1 MPVAEQFR
9 RYEQQREADS
19 LGMWVFLATEIMLFG
34 GLFLAVLVYRILHP
48 AGVKEAAG
56 HLQMVLAGINTA
68 VLLTSSFTMAIAATA
83 AARGLRKVALRSL
96 MATVALGLA
105 FLVIKGIEYGLD
117 YREGLV
123 PGLRIPSPLHDPSAT
138 LFLNLYF
145 ASTALHALHLSIGIG
160 LVSSLIFR
168 LLRHRL
174 PLPQHNTTV
183 EVIGLYWHLVDI
195 IWVFLY
201 PVLYLIGR

>member
-19 LGMWVFLATEIMLFG
+19 LGMWVFLATEVMLFG
-34 GLFLAVLVYRILHP
+34 GLFLAMLVYRVLHP

-68 VLLTSSFTMAIAATA
+68 VLLTSSLTMAIAATA
-83 AARGLRKVALRSL
+83 AARGLRKVALRGL
-96 MATVALGLA
+96 TATAALGLV
-105 FLVIKGIEYGLD
+105 FLAIKGVEYGLD

-123 PGLRIPSPLHDPSAT
+123 PGLRVPSPLHEPSAA

-145 ASTALHALHLSIGIG
+145 ASTALHALHLLIGIG
-160 LVSSLIFR
+160 LVSGLIFR
-168 LLRHRL
+168 LLLHRL